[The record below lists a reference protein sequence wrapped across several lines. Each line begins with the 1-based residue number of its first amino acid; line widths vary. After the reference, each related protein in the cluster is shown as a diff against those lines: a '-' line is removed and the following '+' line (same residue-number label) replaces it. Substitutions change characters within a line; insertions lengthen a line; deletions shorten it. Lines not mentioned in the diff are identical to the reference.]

1 MFTIAD
7 IRSIAIQIELNGE
20 KTYRKASEECTD
32 SKMAKIFLEMAE
44 DEKRHAKWFESI
56 RSQKTLTEEQ
66 REMEAMGRTIL
77 QEMVGAQTFS
87 LDQDTLNKIS
97 NVEELLQQSQGFEHD
112 TIQFYELLSGFIEDN
127 ETMQQ
132 LESIIQ
138 EERNHLAELGKME
151 NRIMSGV

>member
-7 IRSIAIQIELNGE
+7 IRNIAIQIELNGE
-20 KTYRKASEECTD
+20 KTYRKASEECADPT
-32 SKMAKIFLEMAE
+32 MAKIFLQMAE
-44 DEKRHAKWFESI
+44 DEERHAKWFESI
-56 RSQKTLTEEQ
+56 RSQKPLTEEQ

-87 LDQDTLNKIS
+87 LDQNTLNKVSDI
-97 NVEELLQQSQGFEHD
+97 EELLQQSKGFEHD

-132 LESIIQ
+132 LETIIQ
-138 EERNHLAELGKME
+138 EERNHLVELDKMV
-151 NRIMSGV
+151 NRIMAEL

>member
-7 IRSIAIQIELNGE
+7 IRNIAIQIELNGE
-20 KTYRKASEECTD
+20 KTYRKASEECADPT
-32 SKMAKIFLEMAE
+32 MAKIFLQMAE

-56 RSQKTLTEEQ
+56 RSQKPLTEEQ

-77 QEMVGAQTFS
+77 QEMVGTQTFS
-87 LDQDTLNKIS
+87 LDQKTLDKIS

-132 LESIIQ
+132 LGIIIQ
-138 EERNHLAELGKME
+138 EERNHLAELGNMIH
-151 NRIMSGV
+151 RIMSEV